1 MNRHPIRSDS
11 RWTVTKEWSGRAK
24 PYYVV
29 RFCGEWVDSRAGYLA
44 AVARAV
50 CEKAKRDGALVVTE
64 LSPSETLHPNPLPR
78 SYAGFSYTPP
88 TVNLPAFCNGCR
100 RIDPKWGQKP
110 GWHGGCYEN

>member
-24 PYYVV
+24 PQYVV

-50 CEKAKRDGALVVTE
+50 GAKAIRDGALVVTE
-64 LSPSETLHPNPLPR
+64 LATVGNP
-78 SYAGFSYTPP
+78 TP
-88 TVNLPAFCNGCR
+88 
-100 RIDPKWGQKP
+100 
-110 GWHGGCYEN
+110 